1 MGCRHARVSEA
12 FFSPGLRKIISL
24 AVARTHH
31 QNSAHMLSQQ
41 HATRATAKRAASSPR
56 QSRIICSHSD
66 MLRVLYSNLR
76 LLAAV
81 CCSDT
86 SVGASRQPQFHGSTL
101 ARSRSGSLAPHETEP
116 CSHAQLTF
124 AHLEKPRT
132 KLRTR
137 EWPPWHSG
145 CEPAKPQRTK
155 RRRMRCHALHS
166 AEPQPQPAE
175 SAARRQ
181 WARPAV
187 RCSRESPAR
196 VPAPPGC
203 SLHRADHRRPLEP
216 PLSASTARSPSVPS
230 VFSRPPRHGAAGS
243 GRPLGRLT
251 SIKTTRRNKR

>member
-1 MGCRHARVSEA
+1 MAGCLKR
-12 FFSPGLRKIISL
+12 FFSPELRKIISL

-166 AEPQPQPAE
+166 AEPQPAE

-216 PLSASTARSPSVPS
+216 PLWTPGERFWHKNHPFATMPFAAFWAPYELLHTRGESSAWP
-230 VFSRPPRHGAAGS
+230 G
-243 GRPLGRLT
+243 
-251 SIKTTRRNKR
+251 IKLR

>member
-1 MGCRHARVSEA
+1 MGCRHGRVSEA
-12 FFSPGLRKIISL
+12 VFSPGLRKIISL

-166 AEPQPQPAE
+166 AEPQPAE

-251 SIKTTRRNKR
+251 SIETTRRNER

>member
-1 MGCRHARVSEA
+1 MLGRKWAVDMAGCLKR

-56 QSRIICSHSD
+56 QSRITCSHSD

-132 KLRTR
+132 KLTEDTGVAALALRLRTCQATANK
-137 EWPPWHSG
+137 ETAHAVPCP
-145 CEPAKPQRTK
+145 PQR
-155 RRRMRCHALHS
+155 
-166 AEPQPQPAE
+166 
-175 SAARRQ
+175 
-181 WARPAV
+181 
-187 RCSRESPAR
+187 
-196 VPAPPGC
+196 
-203 SLHRADHRRPLEP
+203 RA
-216 PLSASTARSPSVPS
+216 TA
-230 VFSRPPRHGAAGS
+230 G
-243 GRPLGRLT
+243 
-251 SIKTTRRNKR
+251 